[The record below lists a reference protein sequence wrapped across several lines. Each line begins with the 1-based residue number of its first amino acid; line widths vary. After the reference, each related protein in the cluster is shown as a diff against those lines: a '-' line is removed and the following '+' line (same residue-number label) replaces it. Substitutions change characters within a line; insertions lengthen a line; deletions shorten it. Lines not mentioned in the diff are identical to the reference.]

1 MAVGA
6 QAGSP
11 YSEGGALYAL
21 GLIHANHGGEHAD
34 FILEALKN
42 TQNEVVQHGACLGLG
57 LSAMATGRD
66 DLVDDLLKRVIYET
80 DNAIAGEAAGIA
92 TGLIRVGHGSAQC
105 IEEMLQFAHDTK
117 HEKIVR
123 GIAMGVALS
132 MLGSCANPI
141 VTLFPPHKQEHKF

>member
-1 MAVGA
+1 
-6 QAGSP
+6 
-11 YSEGGALYAL
+11 
-21 GLIHANHGGEHAD
+21 
-34 FILEALKN
+34 
-42 TQNEVVQHGACLGLG
+42 
-57 LSAMATGRD
+57 MATGRD

-132 MLGSCANPI
+132 MLGACAAPNSHSI
-141 VTLFPPHKQEHKF
+141 CTAQTSIANSDRLSET